1 MSALLKAIIHLS
13 KTSFGVIHLKLAILG
28 LNANELAFTLLG
40 YFMIRQP
47 GSSGI
52 KKRNFDETGMRACAL
67 GA

>member
-1 MSALLKAIIHLS
+1 MQLL
-13 KTSFGVIHLKLAILG
+13 ILG
-28 LNANELAFTLLG
+28 SVITIAIEGVLALESMSNLAANELAFTLLG

-52 KKRNFDETGMRACAL
+52 KKRNFDETEKQACAL